1 MLRLAVSVLSFS
13 PDHLRRGITRPVSYY
28 ALFKS
33 WLFMQLHILLSTKLK
48 FGTLTGDLGC
58 LPLDYEAY
66 PPQSDSYGTAMWY
79 SEFDNCWYPGKGPRI
94 ISALPPHAIA

>member
-1 MLRLAVSVLSFS
+1 MVAASK
-13 PDHLRRGITRPVSYY
+13 PT
-28 ALFKS
+28 S